1 MKLRVV
7 GTVVCIC
14 FLLIFGLGVSQA
26 YDIVWSQQPNVTP
39 LQGYAYASESHDPGA
54 ISDAADDFVL
64 TKVDDIVKIR
74 WWGTYW
80 NPRTETNDQY
90 PFYYSNHW
98 SDPNPTP
105 PDLISKFRISF
116 YTDNEAG
123 GEFPLWAY
131 PAGLIDNATFDVG
144 TEVSETIYAT
154 IDGPDFTQTVF
165 EYEVDIDQAVDFP
178 NLDLQENQTY
188 WISIRAEEPAIT
200 SLVAEPTY
208 QWGWQN
214 SIVSYL
220 PSNAVQSGYELGG
233 LDKGLWRELPGEGL
247 AFEIDMVP
255 EPSSMILLAVGSMVF
270 LGRKQRS
277 KLRDK

>member
-7 GTVVCIC
+7 GVIVFMCSP
-14 FLLIFGLGVSQA
+14 LIFGLGVSQA
-26 YDIVWSQQPNVTP
+26 NDVVWTQQPNITP

-64 TKVDDIVKIR
+64 TKVDDIAKIR

-98 SDPNPTP
+98 SDPDPTP

-123 GEFPLWAY
+123 GEVPLWAY
-131 PAGLIDNATFDVG
+131 PASMIDNATFDIG
-144 TEVSETIYAT
+144 TEVTESYYAT
-154 IDGPDFTQTVF
+154 INGPGYTQTVF
-165 EYEVDIDQAVDFP
+165 QYEVDIDQAVDFP
-178 NLDLQENQTY
+178 NLDLQEGQTY
-188 WISIRAEEPAIT
+188 WISIRAEEPVMQSIID
-200 SLVAEPTY
+200 EPTY

-220 PSNAVQSGYELGG
+220 PSNAVQKGYAHGG
-233 LDKGLWRELPGEGL
+233 GDIGWWYELPGEGL
-247 AFEIDMVP
+247 AFEMDMVP

-270 LGRKQRS
+270 LGKRQRRKQRV
-277 KLRDK
+277 